1 MDNLALE
8 DYYSKNYSQ
17 ISIVSN
23 DKHMHHVLASVI
35 NSRHYSLKSIF
46 NSNQCLEN
54 HYFNSILIIDLL
66 INDMDSLSLIKQL
79 KERNKESFIMAIM
92 SKPVLEFMELSAERI
107 KRDAIEH
114 GADSVFIAPFN
125 LAELASTIECL
136 ACRDLLS
143 A

>member
-23 DKHMHHVLASVI
+23 DKHMHHVLSSVI

-54 HYFNSILIIDLL
+54 HHFNSILIIDLL

-92 SKPVLEFMELSAERI
+92 GKPVLEFMELSAERI